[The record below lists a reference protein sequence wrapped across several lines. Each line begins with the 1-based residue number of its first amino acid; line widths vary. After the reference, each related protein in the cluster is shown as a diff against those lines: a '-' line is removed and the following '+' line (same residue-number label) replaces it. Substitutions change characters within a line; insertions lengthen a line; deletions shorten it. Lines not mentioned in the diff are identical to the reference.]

1 MANLDLIGAMAL
13 TAGAAIITS
22 TLVPAGFAG
31 LRARF
36 LAGGLLAIWFVLLI
50 AGVVRAVPDPRV
62 GLGVPALGIAV
73 LTPIVVALLLAAIL
87 PQLRTAVRAIPLPA
101 LIAVNVVRV
110 LGLLFLLLY
119 LSDRLPGPFAPTA
132 GLGDMAIGATAPFV
146 AWLAARGHDGWRGLT
161 WLWNSLG
168 LLDLF
173 TALGLGVVS
182 SEGSPVQLIFSSPN
196 TSAMT
201 ELPWILIP
209 AFLVPLLML
218 THFAII
224 DRLLRTRSRSSS
236 SDLGKWASGL
246 SA

>member
-1 MANLDLIGAMAL
+1 MASLDLIGAMAL
-13 TAGAAIITS
+13 TAGAAIIAS
-22 TLVPAGFAG
+22 TLVTAGFAD

-50 AGVVRAVPDPRV
+50 AGVAAAAPDPRV
-62 GLGVPALGIAV
+62 GLGVPALGLAV
-73 LTPIVVALLLAAIL
+73 LAPIVAALLLAAFL
-87 PQLRTAVRAIPLPA
+87 PQLRAAVRAIPLPT

-110 LGLLFLLLY
+110 LGLLFVLLY
-119 LSDRLPGPFAPTA
+119 LSYRLPGPFAPTA
-132 GLGDMAIGATAPFV
+132 GYGDMAIGATAPFV
-146 AWLAARGHDGWRGLT
+146 AWMAARGIDGWRGLT

-182 SEGSPVQLIFSSPN
+182 SAGSPVRLIFSSPN

-201 ELPWILIP
+201 ELPWVLIP

-218 THFAII
+218 SHFAII

-236 SDLGKWASGL
+236 RDLGKWASRL

>member
-1 MANLDLIGAMAL
+1 MASFDLIGAIAL
-13 TAGAAIITS
+13 TAGAATMAS
-22 TLVPAGFAG
+22 TLVPAGFAD

-36 LAGGLLAIWFVLLI
+36 LAGGLLAVWFVLLI
-50 AGVVRAVPDPRV
+50 AGVAAAAPDPRV
-62 GLGVPALGIAV
+62 GLGVPALGLAV
-73 LTPIVVALLLAAIL
+73 VAPIVAALLLAAFL
-87 PQLRTAVRAIPLPA
+87 PQFRAAVRTIPVTL

-110 LGLLFLLLY
+110 LGLLFVLLY
-119 LSDRLPGPFAPTA
+119 LSYRLPGPFAPTA
-132 GLGDMAIGATAPFV
+132 GYGDMAIGATAPFV
-146 AWLAARGHDGWRGLT
+146 AWLVARGTEGWRGVT

-173 TALGLGVVS
+173 IALGLGVVS
-182 SEGSPVQLIFSSPN
+182 SDGSPVQLIFSSPS

-218 THFAII
+218 IHFAII
-224 DRLLRTRSRSSS
+224 DRLLWTRSRSSS
-236 SDLGKWASGL
+236 SVLDKRASRL